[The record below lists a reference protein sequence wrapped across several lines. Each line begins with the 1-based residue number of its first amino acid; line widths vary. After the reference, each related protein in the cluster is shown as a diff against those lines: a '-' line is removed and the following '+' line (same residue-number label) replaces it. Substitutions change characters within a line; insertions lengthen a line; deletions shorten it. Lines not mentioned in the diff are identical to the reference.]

1 MPHDYLNCSEAASH
15 LGLSKSYL
23 AKLRM
28 DASPIKGP
36 RFLRVGLRMI
46 RYRRADLDA
55 WMSNRAG
62 DGSYNL
68 KGR

>member
-1 MPHDYLNCSEAASH
+1 MPQDYLNCSEAASY

-28 DASPIKGP
+28 DANPIAGP
-36 RFLRVGLRMI
+36 RYLRVGLRMI

-55 WMSNRAG
+55 WMSNRAA
-62 DGSYNL
+62 DVPHDL
-68 KGR
+68 KGS